1 MKRRTLLLIVVLL
14 GTAISPLSACSAP
27 EDISLAGTSWVIVL
41 ETKEGEVESIIG
53 PTEIHIDFGSASD
66 GTVSGSY
73 GWSKYEGTYAATGGT
88 LTITDV
94 HWTTMACQAEGGMDA
109 EQQYVFALMRAESYA
124 VDGDTLSIDCGEEV
138 LVFGRG

>member
-73 GWSKYEGTYAATGGT
+73 GWSKYEGIYEVTGST
-88 LTITDV
+88 LSITEV

-109 EQQYVFALMRAESYA
+109 EQQYVFALMRAEIYA
-124 VDGDTLSIDCGEEV
+124 IKSDKLSIDHGDEV
-138 LVFGRG
+138 LVFRRS